1 MQLTN
6 KIISTAANILGDK
19 HTIVST
25 EVGGQDFVL
34 FRTNTN
40 WVLAFWY
47 DGTIL
52 LHHQYATHRN
62 MEVRNNFFGQVRLT
76 VWLANQAS

>member
-6 KIISTAANILGDK
+6 KLIVRAANILGDK
-19 HTIVST
+19 TIITT

-34 FRTNTN
+34 FRTEN

-47 DGTIL
+47 DNTIL
-52 LHHQYATHRN
+52 LHKQDNPNIYK
-62 MEVRNNFFGQVRLT
+62 EVKNNLLGEIRLT

>member
-6 KIISTAANILGDK
+6 KIIIQAAQILGDK
-19 HTIVST
+19 HTIITT

-34 FRTNTN
+34 FRTDTN
-40 WVLAFWY
+40 WVIAFWY

-52 LHHQYATHRN
+52 LHHQYATHRYK
-62 MEVRNNFFGQVRLT
+62 EVRNNFLGEIRLT

>member
-6 KIISTAANILGDK
+6 RVIIQAAQILGDK

-34 FRTNTN
+34 FRTSG

-47 DGTIL
+47 DNTIL
-52 LHHQYATHRN
+52 LHKQDAPNTYK
-62 MEVRNNFFGQVRLT
+62 EVRNNFFGQVRLT